1 VLGIT
6 SRNGA
11 ELNQS
16 LKSRRPVAD
25 EPGMPPVA
33 PGRRAHGRTP
43 PEAPVVVRLLAH
55 VPAWARSGG
64 SAAAAGRVLLLFGGA
79 VVIVGALC
87 LGVDGHGLRVLAAM
101 SGAMLA
107 LVALSLRV
115 RWHRDGWG
123 TLAFPLALL
132 LALGAVGLTTT
143 GIASAFVGLIPLCF
157 VYAGLFHPGRAAL
170 ALLPAACGAY
180 VAMATALNGN
190 AVVRLAIYA
199 VTWWGT
205 AQVIALATAYQRDLR
220 RRLRSDARTDVLTS
234 LGNRRDLDERLARAV
249 PGDCVVIADLDHFK
263 RVNDTRGHAAGD
275 QVLERFGHVLH
286 EHLRRRDYAARYGGE
301 EFVLILPR
309 TEPVQAVNTLRAL
322 RAEWAEEGTGVT
334 FSAGIAL
341 ITPGAAAGSALAAA
355 DIALYRAKQAGRDR
369 FRIATEGLAVARRG
383 AGEAEVP
390 GGAGVAG
397 VRDHSS
403 DRPEPGARR
412 DQHAGC

>member
-1 VLGIT
+1 
-6 SRNGA
+6 
-11 ELNQS
+11 
-16 LKSRRPVAD
+16 
-25 EPGMPPVA
+25 MPPVA
-33 PGRRAHGRTP
+33 SGSRAHGRP
-43 PEAPVVVRLLAH
+43 PREAPVVVRLLAH
-55 VPAWARSGG
+55 VPAWARAGG

-79 VVIVGALC
+79 VVILGALC
-87 LGVDGHGLRVLAAM
+87 LGVDGHGLAVLAGM

-107 LVALSLRV
+107 LVALSLRI
-115 RWHRDGWG
+115 RWRRDGWG

-180 VAMATALNGN
+180 VAMATTLDGS

-199 VTWWGT
+199 ITWWGT
-205 AQVIALATAYQRDLR
+205 AQVIALATDYQRDLR
-220 RRLRSDARTDVLTS
+220 RRLRTDARTDVLTS
-234 LGNRRDLDERLARAV
+234 LGNRRDLDERLARTV

-263 RVNDTRGHAAGD
+263 RVNDSRGHAAGD
-275 QVLERFGHVLH
+275 RVLERFGHVVA

-309 TEPVQAVNTLRAL
+309 TEPVQAVNMLRAL

-341 ITPGAAAGSALAAA
+341 ITAGAPAGSALAAA

-369 FRIATEGLAVARRG
+369 FRIATEGLSAARRPS
-383 AGEAEVP
+383 ADPQAP
-390 GGAGVAG
+390 GPHGPG

-403 DRPEPGARR
+403 DRPGGRR

>member
-1 VLGIT
+1 
-6 SRNGA
+6 
-11 ELNQS
+11 
-16 LKSRRPVAD
+16 
-25 EPGMPPVA
+25 MPPVA
-33 PGRRAHGRTP
+33 PGRRAHGRVP
-43 PEAPVVVRLLAH
+43 REAPVVVRLLAH
-55 VPAWARSGG
+55 VPAWARAGG
-64 SAAAAGRVLLLFGGA
+64 NAAAAGRVLLLFGGA
-79 VVIVGALC
+79 VVILGALC

-107 LVALSLRV
+107 VVAVSLRV

-132 LALGAVGLTTT
+132 LALAAVGLSTS

-170 ALLPAACGAY
+170 ALLPAACAAY
-180 VAMATALNGN
+180 IAMATTLNGN
-190 AVVRLAIYA
+190 AVVRLVIYA

-205 AQVIALATAYQRDLR
+205 AQVIALATAYQRDVR
-220 RRLRSDARTDVLTS
+220 RRLRTDARTDVLTS
-234 LGNRRDLDERLARAV
+234 LANRRDLEERLTRAV

-275 QVLERFGHVLH
+275 AVLERFGHVLH

-309 TEPVQAVNTLRAL
+309 TEPVQAMNMLRAL

-334 FSAGIAL
+334 FSAGIAS
-341 ITPGAAAGSALAAA
+341 ITEGAPAGSALAAA

-369 FRIATEGLAVARRG
+369 FRIATGGLAAARRPASEPQAPG
-383 AGEAEVP
+383 AQGP
-390 GGAGVAG
+390 G

-403 DRPEPGARR
+403 DRPGGRQ